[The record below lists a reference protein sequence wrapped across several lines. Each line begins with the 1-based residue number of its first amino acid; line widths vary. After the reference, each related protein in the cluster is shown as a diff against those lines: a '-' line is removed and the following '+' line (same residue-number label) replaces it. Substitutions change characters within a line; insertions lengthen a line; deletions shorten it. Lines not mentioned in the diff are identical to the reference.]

1 MYAYEDS
8 SRWMPEPVRP
18 RGKLTLLFIAT
29 VVFFPVLVVVWLAVF
44 AALLAVG
51 LLTEVI
57 AAFSD
62 RYERGFMKLMDRIL
76 DPLAGLAR
84 WCVTWPELRHE
95 GDTEYYRARVDKKIA
110 RATARAS
117 APARPNRAKPSVACS
132 LHRRTY
138 RGVGAGYVA
147 EAARAHGWELQPS
160 DVRKEVQL
168 IRAAALHPA
177 PR

>member
-1 MYAYEDS
+1 M
-8 SRWMPEPVRP
+8 
-18 RGKLTLLFIAT
+18 TLLFVAS
-29 VVFFPVLVVVWLAVF
+29 VMFFPVLVVVWLAVF
-44 AALLAVG
+44 AVLLAVG
-51 LLTEVI
+51 VLTEVI

-62 RYERGFMKLMDRIL
+62 RYERGFMKLMDRTL

-95 GDTEYYRARVDKKIA
+95 GDTAYYRARVDKKIA
-110 RATARAS
+110 RSTARAS
-117 APARPNRAKPSVACS
+117 APARPNRAKPPVACS

-160 DVRKEVQL
+160 DVRKEVRL
-168 IRAAALHPA
+168 TWAAAAHLA